1 MNNIKKVFKVVV
13 FLCVFVIMVYECAL
27 FKMKYMETH
36 GYTKYDLSI
45 HEMVVLDRCLNVVDS
60 RIEKWKFIDR
70 PDYFYFHPY
79 DVKKLFDKLMLGV
92 YADKLID
99 KFNNDL
105 FALQDTET
113 ALELAKQYGF
123 NEENP
128 ITAEWILTH
137 PKETVAI
144 LDSCKTMRSEL
155 RDYHFDLTLL
165 D

>member
-1 MNNIKKVFKVVV
+1 
-13 FLCVFVIMVYECAL
+13 
-27 FKMKYMETH
+27 
-36 GYTKYDLSI
+36 
-45 HEMVVLDRCLNVVDS
+45 MVVLDRCLNVVDS

-70 PDYFYFHPY
+70 PDYFYLHPY